1 MQEKVILLLPL
12 TFNDGSVVPQET
24 FDAIFDELFVL
35 CDGYTV
41 AGEVRGA
48 YRMQTGAKQVDS
60 SVEVWVAVGADQ
72 LDELRRLVA
81 GFGTMLGQE
90 TMYFERTGASVE
102 FVAPETPPPTP
113 HVGDLPHE

>member
-1 MQEKVILLLPL
+1 MLLPL
-12 TFNDGSVVPQET
+12 TFNDGSVVPQKT
-24 FDAIFDELFVL
+24 FDAIYDGLFIL
-35 CDGYTV
+35 CDGYTI

-60 SVEVWVAVGADQ
+60 SVEVWVAISSDR
-72 LDELRRLVA
+72 LDELRQLVA

-102 FVAPETPPPTP
+102 FVAPGTSPPA
-113 HVGDLPHE
+113 GDLPHE

>member
-1 MQEKVILLLPL
+1 MREKVILLLPL

-24 FDAIFDELFVL
+24 FDAIYDQLFIL

-60 SVEVWVAVGADQ
+60 SLEVWVAVDPDR
-72 LDELRRLVA
+72 LDELTRLVA
-81 GFGTMLGQE
+81 GFGTLLGQE
-90 TMYFERTGASVE
+90 TMYFERTGSSVE
-102 FVAPETPPPTP
+102 FVAPGAPPAPP
-113 HVGDLPHE
+113 AGDLPHE

>member
-1 MQEKVILLLPL
+1 MSMREKVILLLPL

-24 FDAIFDELFVL
+24 FNAIYDQLFIL

-60 SVEVWVAVGADQ
+60 SVEVWAAVAPDRI
-72 LDELRRLVA
+72 DELRRLVA
-81 GFGTMLGQE
+81 GIGTMLGQE

-102 FVAPETPPPTP
+102 FVAPEAPPTP
-113 HVGDLPHE
+113 PAGD